1 MRYCLDANILI
12 DVFKGDTALGAKI
25 ESIDPRQ
32 VCITPIVLA
41 ELYEGAY
48 RSTRQSEAL
57 ALINDFTLNAEILD
71 FSEEACKI
79 FGQRCAELARQ
90 GKMTQEPDL
99 MIAAIAL
106 AHNAAL
112 VTRNAKDF
120 ANITGLNV
128 LKW

>member
-12 DVFKGDTALGAKI
+12 DVFRGDSALGAKI
-25 ESIDPRQ
+25 EGINPGQ
-32 VCITPIVLA
+32 ICITPIALA

-48 RSTRQSEAL
+48 RSKRQSEAL
-57 ALINDFTLNAEILD
+57 ALIDDFTLNTEILD
-71 FSEEACKI
+71 FSDDACRI
-79 FGQRCAELARQ
+79 FGQRYAELTKR
-90 GKMTQEPDL
+90 GKITQEPDL

-112 VTRNAKDF
+112 ITRNVKDF
-120 ANITGLNV
+120 ENITGLKV